1 MSQTSGRAC
10 FFRSSDFVAA
20 IDGQYC
26 KQVIEIE
33 SYTPLPRTR
42 ADFLGLTYLQGRII
56 PLLDVYS
63 LFKPDAPADV
73 IPQYL
78 GRAVIMRHYD
88 YEFALATEQVLGFS
102 ELPKAIPAAQVSAA
116 LARFVL
122 GSVPFNERFEAL
134 LLNVPEL
141 VTALNQRL
149 EVV

>member
-20 IDGQYC
+20 IDGQYS

-42 ADFLGLTYLQGRII
+42 ADFLGLIYLQGHII

-63 LFKPDAPADV
+63 LFKPDAPAEMT
-73 IPQYL
+73 PQEL
-78 GRAVIMRHYD
+78 GRAVVMRHYD

-122 GSVPFNERFEAL
+122 GSVPFDERFEAL
-134 LLNVPEL
+134 VLNVPEL

>member
-1 MSQTSGRAC
+1 M
-10 FFRSSDFVAA
+10 AA
-20 IDGQYC
+20 IDGQYS
-26 KQVIEIE
+26 KQVVEVE

-42 ADFLGLTYLQGRII
+42 ADFLGLMYLQGRII

-63 LFKPDAPADV
+63 LFNPDAPADMR
-73 IPQYL
+73 PQNL
-78 GRAVIMRHYD
+78 EQAVIMRHHD

-102 ELPKAIPAAQVSAA
+102 ELPPSVTAHVPAA

-122 GSVPFNERFEAL
+122 GQVPFKAFSAL

>member
-1 MSQTSGRAC
+1 VSQTSGRAC

-20 IDGQYC
+20 IDGQYSR
-26 KQVIEIE
+26 QVIELE

-42 ADFLGLTYLQGRII
+42 ADFLGLIYLQGRII

-63 LFKPDAPADV
+63 LFKPDAPAEL
-73 IPQYL
+73 IPQNL
-78 GRAVIMRHYD
+78 GRAVIMRDGD

-102 ELPKAIPAAQVSAA
+102 ALPQLIEPTQVSAA

-122 GSVPFNERFEAL
+122 GSAPFNERFEAL

-141 VTALNQRL
+141 ITALNQRL

>member
-20 IDGQYC
+20 IDGQYSR
-26 KQVIEIE
+26 QVVEVDT
-33 SYTPLPRTR
+33 YTPLPRTR
-42 ADFLGLTYLQGRII
+42 ADFLGLIYLQGRII

-63 LFKPDAPADV
+63 LFKPDAPTELK
-73 IPQYL
+73 PQDL
-78 GRAVIMRHYD
+78 KRAVVMRHGD
-88 YEFALATEQVLGFS
+88 YEFALASEQVLGFS
-102 ELPKAIPAAQVSAA
+102 SIPEALPAAHVSAA

-122 GSVPFNERFEAL
+122 GSVLFNERFEAL